1 MSFLI
6 AQADK
11 PLLVWMFD
19 LVGLNYLLIIV
30 LSSVAS
36 FLITL
41 TIVRKGKGA
50 LAGSALILAVLMP
63 FFVGLY
69 FAVVGSMRN
78 LVFLSMNPDQEFRAT
93 GLATALFVLLIGMF
107 LMIPSYLLAVIAAT
121 LRSRSKKAEEAT

>member
-6 AQADK
+6 GQAGETLLGWIFEAAG
-11 PLLVWMFD
+11 PLC
-19 LVGLNYLLIIV
+19 LLILV
-30 LSSVAS
+30 LSGVAS
-36 FLITL
+36 FIMTL
-41 TIVRKGKGA
+41 AIVRKGKGP
-50 LAGSALILAVLMP
+50 LAGSALMLAVLMP

-69 FAVVGSMRN
+69 FAVEGSMRN

-93 GLATALFVLLIGMF
+93 GLATALFVFLIGMV

>member
-1 MSFLI
+1 MNFLI
-6 AQADK
+6 AQAGETLLGWIVEAAG
-11 PLLVWMFD
+11 PLC
-19 LVGLNYLLIIV
+19 LLIMV
-30 LSSVAS
+30 LSGVAS
-36 FLITL
+36 FIMTL
-41 TIVRKGKGA
+41 AIVRKGTEP